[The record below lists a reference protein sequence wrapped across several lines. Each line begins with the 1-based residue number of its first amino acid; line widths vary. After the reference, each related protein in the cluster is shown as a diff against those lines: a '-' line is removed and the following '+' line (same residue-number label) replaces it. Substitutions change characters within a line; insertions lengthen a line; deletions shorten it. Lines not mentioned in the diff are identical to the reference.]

1 MTSISLQLQLLL
13 KLSSVTNIKFQVQ
26 GNEKAIAYSK
36 LSINSKV
43 NIKSTRARLNYTFL
57 VSVQLTLNTS
67 SHCRSSRTEV
77 CCKKGVFKDFAKF
90 IGKHQCWSLSF
101 NKVEKQ
107 TLTLVFSCE
116 FCENLK
122 NNFFYR
128 TRPVAA
134 SDTNCGIDLFGFDDN
149 FRQVKFQAILFLLG
163 TKEICA
169 KTSVEQIEYVQ
180 GTSSQMFTCS

>member
-1 MTSISLQLQLLL
+1 M
-13 KLSSVTNIKFQVQ
+13 
-26 GNEKAIAYSK
+26 
-36 LSINSKV
+36 
-43 NIKSTRARLNYTFL
+43 
-57 VSVQLTLNTS
+57 
-67 SHCRSSRTEV
+67 
-77 CCKKGVFKDFAKF
+77 
-90 IGKHQCWSLSF
+90 
-101 NKVEKQ
+101 
-107 TLTLVFSCE
+107 FSCE